1 MAAQSIMDSL
11 FQHTLSDMIKSLR
24 HHPIG
29 ESKLISKSLD
39 EIRREIKSTDP
50 STKSTALEK
59 LTYLSSIHAASDM
72 SFASFPIVELL
83 SSPKFPLK
91 KTAYLAASHSFHSS
105 TDVLLLITNQLRK
118 DLASANEHEVCLALN
133 LLSVIGTPDLLRDL
147 TPDLVSLLSTNKL
160 LVRKKAIALTFRVFE
175 NCPDSVR
182 LLFRRLVENL
192 ESSDQGVVS
201 ATVGVFAELVGRDA
215 RSYLALAPEFYRVL
229 VDCKNNWVLIKVL
242 KIFAK
247 LAPLEARLGRRI
259 VEPICEH
266 MRRSGAK
273 SVVFECVRTVVSC
286 LSDYESAVR
295 LAVDKIREFMG
306 ESDPNLKYLG
316 LQALSVLAGKHLW
329 AVGENKE
336 AVIKALSDADPNIK
350 REALRLVMM
359 MVSESNV
366 ADICRILVNYALKS
380 DPDFCNGI
388 LRAILVT
395 CCRND
400 YEVVEDFDWYVSLL
414 GEMSRNPQCREGEEI
429 ERQLVD
435 ISLRVKEAR
444 PELVRVARELLIDPA
459 LLGNPFVHR
468 ILSAVA
474 WVSGEYVEFSRN
486 PIEIIEALLQP
497 RANLLP
503 PLIRAVYIQSAFKVL
518 VFCVHSFF
526 FPRET
531 VRSFSLDNLASRV
544 SGLLSEKEDPES
556 LNLAIR
562 DTSTDFEMDK
572 DFDLRFHSRTAEEIA
587 MENVGD
593 DAYADGQSSSS
604 VVLQNPLFTHD
615 CVLNLLNLVK
625 VALGPL
631 SGSDEV
637 EVQERAQ
644 NVLGLVGL
652 IQQEISEIS
661 LVEMEGTV
669 REKKSKAS
677 TIIQIMQDVFSEEL
691 VPVAMTVQERVLA
704 PEGLVLSENLAEL
717 DAICGD
723 IIPPESSSFYLGG
736 NLFGDKNSV
745 STSNQRNE
753 EESEE
758 PSSESTSL
766 LAQHRKQHG
775 LYYLPS
781 EKVDAGSSDYPPA
794 NDPQS
799 TDNLIDGAQD
809 LMMLT
814 EQSLVTKKK
823 PNHSKPRPVVVKLN
837 EVGEMPVLPVKPM
850 QELKDNSLSGAIRD
864 VLLGNDTKPS
874 SSQRKSSEKSSR
886 RRMVTDLPLDS
897 VGPSKSIEN
906 VAIASLDPASS
917 SSRRSKHRSHGKGGH
932 RSPEKNVGSEK
943 EDGKKEKKKSHR
955 HGRSKTRHRA
965 ETTLNVPA
973 ESPVIPDFLL

>member
-1 MAAQSIMDSL
+1 MSAQSIMDSL
-11 FQHTLSDMIKSLR
+11 FQHTLSDMIKALR
-24 HHPIG
+24 HQPIG

-39 EIRREIKSTDP
+39 EIRQEMKSRDP
-50 STKSTALEK
+50 ATKSTALEK
-59 LTYLSSIHAASDM
+59 LTYLSSIHAADM

-91 KTAYLAASHSFHSS
+91 KTAYLAASQSFHDS
-105 TDVLLLITNQLRK
+105 TDVILLITNQLRK
-118 DLASANEHEVCLALN
+118 E
-133 LLSVIGTPDLLRDL
+133 LS
-147 TPDLVSLLSTNKL
+147 SSTNTISKAV
-160 LVRKKAIALTFRVFE
+160 VRKKAIGLTFRVFDK
-175 NCPDSVR
+175 CPDSVR
-182 LLFRRLVENL
+182 VLFKRLVENL

-201 ATVGVFAELVGRDA
+201 ATVGVFAELIGRDG
-215 RSYLALAPEFYRVL
+215 RDGRDGREYLALAPEFYRVL

-247 LAPLEARLGRRI
+247 LAPLEPRLGKRI
-259 VEPICEH
+259 VEPICEY
-266 MRRSGAK
+266 MRKSGAK

-286 LSDYESAVR
+286 LTDYESAVR
-295 LAVDKIREFMG
+295 VAVEKIRELIG
-306 ESDPNLKYLG
+306 EGDPNLKYLG
-316 LQALSVLAGKHLW
+316 LRALSVLAGKHLW

-359 MVSESNV
+359 MMMMVSEGNV

-380 DPDFCNGI
+380 DPEFCNDI

-444 PELVRVARELLIDPA
+444 PEVVRVARELLIDPA

-468 ILSAVA
+468 ILSAAA

-486 PIEIIEALLQP
+486 PIEIVEALLQP

-503 PLIRAVYIQSAFKVL
+503 PLIRAVYIQSAFKVV

-526 FPRET
+526 FPCET
-531 VRSFSLDNLASRV
+531 VRSLSLDNLAS
-544 SGLLSEKEDPES
+544 
-556 LNLAIR
+556 NLANP
-562 DTSTDFEMDK
+562 DASTDFEMDK
-572 DFDLRFHSRTAEEIA
+572 DFDPRFHGRTGEEIA

-593 DAYADGQSSSS
+593 DATADGQSSSS
-604 VVLQNPLFTHD
+604 NPFSHD
-615 CVLNLLNLVK
+615 CILNLLNLVEL
-625 VALGPL
+625 ALGPL

-652 IQQEISEIS
+652 IQKEISDIDIT
-661 LVEMEGTV
+661 LVEKEGMV

-677 TIIQIMQDVFSEEL
+677 TIVQIMQDVFSEEL
-691 VPVAMTVQERVLA
+691 VPVATTAQERVPA
-704 PEGLVLSENLAEL
+704 PEGLLLNENLDEL

-723 IIPPESSSFYLGG
+723 IIIPPESSSFYLGT
-736 NLFGDKNSV
+736 NLFGDKISV
-745 STSNQRNE
+745 STSNQQNE
-753 EESEE
+753 EEESE

-781 EKVDAGSSDYPPA
+781 EKGEARSSDYPPA

-799 TDNLIDGAQD
+799 MDDLIDGARD
-809 LMMLT
+809 LMKLT

-823 PNHSKPRPVVVKLN
+823 PNHSKPRPVVVKLD

-850 QELKDNSLSGAIRD
+850 EELKDNSLSGAIRD
-864 VLLGNDTKPS
+864 ILIGNDTKPS
-874 SSQRKSSEKSSR
+874 SSQSKT
-886 RRMVTDLPLDS
+886 RMVKDPPLK
-897 VGPSKSIEN
+897 PTEN
-906 VAIASLDPASS
+906 AAIASSVPASS
-917 SSRRSKHRSHGKGGH
+917 SSRRSKHRS
-932 RSPEKNVGSEK
+932 EKNNGSEK

-965 ETTLNVPA
+965 EATLNVPA